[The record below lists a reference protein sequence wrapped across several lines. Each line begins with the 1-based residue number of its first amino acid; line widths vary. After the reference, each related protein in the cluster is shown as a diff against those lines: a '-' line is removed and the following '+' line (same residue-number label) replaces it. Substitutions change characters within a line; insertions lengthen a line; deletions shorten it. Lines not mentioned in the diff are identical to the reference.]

1 MIGTLLGHY
10 RIVEVLGTGGMGTV
24 YLAEDTRLQRRVALK
39 ILARELADPDRRE
52 RFERE
57 ARAAAALNHP
67 NIVTIHSVEEAG
79 GTPFLT
85 LELIEGETLADA
97 IPAGGLPLD
106 RVLDVAIPLADAV
119 GAAHQRGITH
129 RDLKPANIM
138 LSRDGRLKVLD
149 FGLAKLKEDAWLVAD
164 AGMPTAALTG
174 EGRIVGTVAYMSP
187 EQAEGKPVDQRSD
200 VFSLGVILYEIAT
213 GVRPFKGDTHMS
225 ILSAII
231 KDTPVSITEVRRE
244 LPRELAKI
252 VKRCLAK
259 DVEDRYQTAKDLRN
273 DLRALKNDLTSG
285 EMAPITSG
293 SDAAAVPRRRSRR
306 NALMAAAAVTLVAI
320 AGSAY
325 FIWTRASGT
334 PARVPSET
342 FDSVRLTRLTTSGT
356 AGFAAISGDGRYVVH
371 VSRKGGEQSL
381 WLRQVATTSNVEI
394 VPPADVRY
402 VGVSFSPDGN
412 HIYYTRY
419 PGAAE
424 IAQLFEVPV
433 LGGGARLILDDIDTS
448 VTFSPDG
455 REIAFVRGLPSAG
468 AASVMVANVDGTNVR
483 TLATRKPP
491 VQFPLR
497 AIAWSPNG
505 RYIAAPGANGLR
517 AEVVIIEVATGAE
530 QVLPTPGDWRQ
541 VNSVAWLPDGF
552 SLLVNA
558 QESAA
563 ESSNQIFR
571 VDYPSGAPRRITN
584 DLSTYSGLSV
594 SPGGESFV
602 CIRNERRATIWTMPI
617 GDPKGAKPVGDEGGT
632 DLGVHGIAWTADAR
646 LVYTTEASGNPDIW
660 IMNVDGSN
668 RVQLTST
675 PGQDVSPRVAPDGK
689 YIIFVSD
696 RDGALR
702 LWRMGLDGSGAM
714 RLGPDQVARSR
725 AALSADGK
733 WIYYND
739 STGGFKK
746 VSIDGGTPI
755 AVFDPEL
762 LKRLAEPLPSDFHEP
777 LPSPDG
783 SVIAGHYL
791 DDASRGERVVLIPM
805 QGGPLKRLTT
815 VPASATWSPDGRSL
829 FFVESEGGASQLKRY
844 PLPAGPA
851 VQLTNFTSDQIFSYA
866 LSPHQRVALVRGQVL
881 SDVVL
886 ISSESR

>member
-10 RIVEVLGTGGMGTV
+10 RILDVLGTGGMGTV

-213 GVRPFKGDTHMS
+213 GVRPFKGDTQMS

-231 KDTPVSITEVRRE
+231 KDTPVSITDVRRE

-285 EMAPITSG
+285 EVTPISG
-293 SDAAAVPRRRSRR
+293 ATDPIQQRSRPSGRTAAIATVGAALLAAAGLGYFAWSQTSRSP
-306 NALMAAAAVTLVAI
+306 
-320 AGSAY
+320 SA
-325 FIWTRASGT
+325 S
-334 PARVPSET
+334 PSRP
-342 FDSVRLTRLTTSGT
+342 FDTIKLTRLTTSGT
-356 AGFAAISGDGRYVVH
+356 AGVAAISADGRYVAH
-371 VSRKGGEQSL
+371 VSRRGGQQSL

-402 VGVSFSPDGN
+402 NGVNFSPDGN
-412 HIYYTRY
+412 HIYYTAY
-419 PGAAE
+419 PRGAR
-424 IAQLFEVPV
+424 IAQLYEVPA
-433 LGGGARLILDDIDTS
+433 LGGGARLILDDVDTA

-455 REIAFVRGLPSAG
+455 RQLAFVRGFSDGSSA
-468 AASVMVANVDGTNVR
+468 VMVSNVDGSALR
-483 TLATRKPP
+483 TLTTRKQPQLFSLGA
-491 VQFPLR
+491 VS
-497 AIAWSPNG
+497 WSPNG
-505 RYIAAPGANGLR
+505 RSIAATGADGLR
-517 AEVVIIEVATGAE
+517 GEVVVLEVATGAE
-530 QVLPTPGDWRQ
+530 DVLSTPEGWRQ
-541 VNSVAWLPDGF
+541 LNSVAWLPDGF
-552 SLLVNA
+552 SLLANA

-563 ESSNQIFR
+563 ESSSQIFL
-571 VDYPSGAPRRITN
+571 VDYPSGASRRITN
-584 DLSTYSGLSV
+584 DLSTYSGLGV
-594 SPGGESFV
+594 SPDGQSFV
-602 CIRNERRATIWTMPI
+602 CIRNERRATIWTMPLNDSSKAAAVSDEA
-617 GDPKGAKPVGDEGGT
+617 GSDVGI
-632 DLGVHGIAWTADAR
+632 HGIAWSADGR

-660 IMNVDGSN
+660 IMNADGSR

-675 PGQDVSPRVAPDGK
+675 PGLDVSPRVTSDGK
-689 YIIFVSD
+689 HIVFVSD
-696 RDGALR
+696 RDGAAR
-702 LWRMGLDGSGAM
+702 AWRMGLDGSGAR
-714 RLGPDQVARSR
+714 RLSPDQIARWR
-725 AALSADGK
+725 VALSADGG
-733 WIYYND
+733 WIYYSNLAGE
-739 STGGFKK
+739 SRKA
-746 VSIDGGTPI
+746 SIDGGTP
-755 AVFDPEL
+755 APVFAPEV
-762 LKRLAEPLPSDFHEP
+762 LKRLSEPLPPDFHEP
-777 LPSPDG
+777 MPSPDG
-783 SVIAGHYL
+783 TVIAGHYM
-791 DDASRGERVVLIPM
+791 DTDARAERVILVPA
-805 QGGPLKRLTT
+805 GGGSLTRLAT
-815 VPASATWSPDGRSL
+815 VPGSGTWSPDGKSFMYVDTRAGTSTL
-829 FFVESEGGASQLKRY
+829 MRQPLGGGSAV
-844 PLPAGPA
+844 PL
-851 VQLTNFTSDQIFSYA
+851 THFTSEQIFDYA
-866 LSPHQRVALVRGQVL
+866 LSSDQRAALVRGHVS